1 MLSATDNAYLN
12 SSEPDTPMGNYLR
25 CHWHPVALSEEVAKP
40 DCAPIRLKVMGE
52 DLLLFRDSKGKTG
65 LIEPFCAHRG
75 ADLFFGR
82 NEECGIRCIY
92 HGWKYDI
99 HGNCIDMPNVPK
111 DAAYHGKIKIKAYPT
126 QEFADMVWAYMGPP
140 DIQPFEVPQLEAGL
154 VPPSHRYVTK
164 RLVECN
170 WTHSMEGALDTAHF
184 SFLHMPAPAFRK
196 DDSSN
201 IAADESRIR
210 WLRNDPAPRFKIIDH
225 EVGFLIGGARNA
237 DPGDHYWRLTQY
249 MLPTHSITP
258 SAMPNETYYGYSWV
272 PIDDYSCWM
281 YVYAWHPDQAIS
293 DEERKKYIKGG
304 YGQFAELGP
313 GYVPL
318 RNRSNSYLMSREE
331 QKNISFTGIRG
342 IAEQDQMAQ
351 ESQGYMIDRT
361 KENLSPTD
369 VGIIR
374 FRKLLLQEAKAFAA
388 GKNPDSPNK
397 AKDYCVRGGG
407 AHTKSSLALEQ
418 VMEERFGSITG
429 KVDYA
434 NN

>member
-12 SSEPDTPMGNYLR
+12 TSEPNTPMGNYLR

-52 DLLLFRDSKGKTG
+52 DLLLFRDSKGNTG

-272 PIDDYSCWM
+272 PIDDHSCWM

-318 RNRSNSYLMSREE
+318 RNRSNSYLMSRDE

-388 GKNPDSPNK
+388 GKKPDSPNK

-434 NN
+434 NY

>member
-52 DLLLFRDSKGKTG
+52 DLLLFRDSNGNTG

-331 QKNISFTGIRG
+331 QKTISFTGIRG

>member
-40 DCAPIRLKVMGE
+40 DCAPIRLKIMGE

-272 PIDDYSCWM
+272 PIDDHSCWM

-318 RNRSNSYLMSREE
+318 RNRSNSYLISREE
-331 QKNISFTGIRG
+331 QKTISFTGIRG

-434 NN
+434 NY

>member
-1 MLSATDNAYLN
+1 MPSATDNAYLN
-12 SSEPDTPMGNYLR
+12 TSEPNTPMGNYLR

-52 DLLLFRDSKGKTG
+52 DLLLFRDSNGNTG

-111 DAAYHGKIKIKAYPT
+111 EAAYHGKIKIKAYPT

-272 PIDDYSCWM
+272 PIDDHSCWM

-293 DEERKKYIKGG
+293 NEERKKYIKGG

-434 NN
+434 NY

>member
-154 VPPSHRYVTK
+154 VPPNHRYVTK

-272 PIDDYSCWM
+272 PIDDHSCWM

-293 DEERKKYIKGG
+293 NEERKKYIKGG

-434 NN
+434 NY

>member
-12 SSEPDTPMGNYLR
+12 TSKPNTPMGNYLR
-25 CHWHPVALSEEVAKP
+25 CHWHPVALSEEVANP

-52 DLLLFRDSKGKTG
+52 DLLLFRDSKGNTG

-272 PIDDYSCWM
+272 PIDDHSCWM

-388 GKNPDSPNK
+388 GKKPYAPHK

-434 NN
+434 NY

>member
-12 SSEPDTPMGNYLR
+12 TSEPNTPMGNYLR

-52 DLLLFRDSKGKTG
+52 DLLLFRDSKGNTG

-388 GKNPDSPNK
+388 GKKPDSPNK

-434 NN
+434 NY

>member
-12 SSEPDTPMGNYLR
+12 TSKPNTPMGNYLR
-25 CHWHPVALSEEVAKP
+25 CHWHPVALSEEVANP

-52 DLLLFRDSKGKTG
+52 DLLLFRDSKGNTG

-126 QEFADMVWAYMGPP
+126 QEFADMVWAYMGPS

-272 PIDDYSCWM
+272 PIDDHSCWM

-388 GKNPDSPNK
+388 GKKPDSPHK

-434 NN
+434 NY

>member
-1 MLSATDNAYLN
+1 VLSAKDNSYLN
-12 SSEPDTPMGNYLR
+12 TSEANTPMGNYLR
-25 CHWHPVALSEEVAKP
+25 CHWHPVALSEEVALP
-40 DCAPIRLKVMGE
+40 DCAPIRLKIMGE
-52 DLLLFRDSKGKTG
+52 DLLLFRDTRGQTG

-99 HGNCIDMPNVPK
+99 NGNCIDMPNIPK

-140 DIQPFEVPQLEAGL
+140 ELQPAEIPQLEAGL
-154 VPPSHRYVTK
+154 VPSDHRYVTK
-164 RLVECN
+164 RIVDCN

-184 SFLHMPAPAFRK
+184 SFLHMPAPAYRK

-210 WLRNDPAPRFKIIDH
+210 WLRNDPVPRFKIIEH

-237 DPGDHYWRLTQY
+237 EPGDHYWRLTQF

-272 PIDDYSCWM
+272 PIDDHSCWM
-281 YVYAWHPDQAIS
+281 FVYAWHPNMPIPQ
-293 DEERKKYIKGG
+293 EERGRYVKGG

-313 GYVPL
+313 GYAPL
-318 RNRSNSYLMSREE
+318 RNRSNNYLMSREE
-331 QKNISFTGIRG
+331 QKTVSFTGIRG

-351 ESQGYMIDRT
+351 ESQGYIVDRT

-374 FRKLLLQEAKAFAA
+374 FRKLLLQEAKAFENGIKPEA
-388 GKNPDSPNK
+388 PNK
-397 AKDYCVRGGG
+397 AKEYCVRGGG
-407 AHTKSSLALEQ
+407 AHTKATLPLEQ
-418 VMEERFGSITG
+418 VMQERFGSTTG
-429 KVDYA
+429 KV
-434 NN
+434 NHENT

>member
-12 SSEPDTPMGNYLR
+12 TSEPNTPMGNYLR

-52 DLLLFRDSKGKTG
+52 DLLLFRDSNGNTG

-258 SAMPNETYYGYSWV
+258 SAMPNETYYGYTWV
-272 PIDDYSCWM
+272 PIDDHSCWM

-293 DEERKKYIKGG
+293 NEERKKYIKGG

>member
-126 QEFADMVWAYMGPP
+126 QEFADMVWAYMGPS

-272 PIDDYSCWM
+272 PIDDHSCWM

-331 QKNISFTGIRG
+331 QKTISFTGIRG

-388 GKNPDSPNK
+388 GKKPDSPNK

-429 KVDYA
+429 KIDYA

>member
-12 SSEPDTPMGNYLR
+12 TSEPNTPMGNYLR

-52 DLLLFRDSKGKTG
+52 DLLLFRDSKGNTG

-111 DAAYHGKIKIKAYPT
+111 EAAYHGKIKIKAYPT

-272 PIDDYSCWM
+272 PIDDHSCWM

-331 QKNISFTGIRG
+331 QKTISFTGIRG

-434 NN
+434 NY

>member
-82 NEECGIRCIY
+82 NEECGIRCVY

-272 PIDDYSCWM
+272 PIDDHSCWM

-331 QKNISFTGIRG
+331 QKTISFTGIRG

>member
-12 SSEPDTPMGNYLR
+12 TSEPNTPMGNYLR

-52 DLLLFRDSKGKTG
+52 DLLLFRDSKGNTG

-272 PIDDYSCWM
+272 PIDDHGCWM

>member
-111 DAAYHGKIKIKAYPT
+111 DATYHGKIKIKAYPT

-272 PIDDYSCWM
+272 PIDDHSCWM

-313 GYVPL
+313 GYMPL

-331 QKNISFTGIRG
+331 QKTISFTGIRG

-388 GKNPDSPNK
+388 GKKPDSPNK

-429 KVDYA
+429 KIDYA

>member
-272 PIDDYSCWM
+272 PIDDHSCWM

-293 DEERKKYIKGG
+293 NEERKKYIKGG

-331 QKNISFTGIRG
+331 QKTISFTGIRG

-434 NN
+434 NY

>member
-331 QKNISFTGIRG
+331 QKTISFTGIRG

-388 GKNPDSPNK
+388 GKKPDSPNK

-429 KVDYA
+429 KIDYA

>member
-12 SSEPDTPMGNYLR
+12 TSEPNTPMGNYLR

-52 DLLLFRDSKGKTG
+52 DLLLFRDSKGNTG

-140 DIQPFEVPQLEAGL
+140 DIQPFEVPLLEAGL

-272 PIDDYSCWM
+272 PIDDHSCWM

-331 QKNISFTGIRG
+331 QKTISFTGIRG

>member
-1 MLSATDNAYLN
+1 MLSAKDNSYLN
-12 SSEPDTPMGNYLR
+12 TSEPNTPMGNYLR
-25 CHWHPVALSEEVAKP
+25 CHWHPVALSEEVALP
-40 DCAPIRLKVMGE
+40 DCPPIRLKIMGE
-52 DLLLFRDSKGKTG
+52 DLLLFRDTRGQTG

-92 HGWKYDI
+92 HGWKYDVN
-99 HGNCIDMPNVPK
+99 GNCIDMPNIPK

-126 QEFADMVWAYMGPP
+126 KEFADMVWAYLGPP
-140 DIQPFEVPQLEAGL
+140 EFQPAEIPQLEAGL
-154 VPPSHRYVTK
+154 VPSDHRYVTK
-164 RLVECN
+164 RLVDCN

-184 SFLHMPAPAFRK
+184 SFLHMPAPAYRK

-201 IAADESRIR
+201 IAADENRIR
-210 WLRNDPAPRFKIIDH
+210 WLRNDPMPRFKIIEH

-237 DPGDHYWRLTQY
+237 DPGDHYWRLTQF

-272 PIDDYSCWM
+272 PIDDHSCWM
-281 YVYAWHPDQAIS
+281 FVYAWHPNMPIPQ
-293 DEERKKYIKGG
+293 EERDQYVKGG

-318 RNRSNSYLMSREE
+318 RNRSNNYLMSREE
-331 QKNISFTGIRG
+331 QKTVSFTGIRG

-351 ESQGYMIDRT
+351 ESQGFIIDRT

-374 FRKLLLQEAKAFAA
+374 FRKLLLQEAKAFEK
-388 GKNPDSPNK
+388 GIKPESPNK

-407 AHTKSSLALEQ
+407 AHTKATLPLEQ
-418 VMEERFGSITG
+418 VMQDRFGSTTG
-429 KVDYA
+429 KVHHEST
-434 NN
+434 

>member
-1 MLSATDNAYLN
+1 MLSAKDNAYLN
-12 SSEPDTPMGNYLR
+12 TSEPNTPMGNYLR
-25 CHWHPVALSEEVAKP
+25 CYWHPVALSEEVAKP
-40 DCAPIRLKVMGE
+40 DCAPIRVKIMGE
-52 DLLLFRDSKGKTG
+52 DLLLFRDTNGRTG

-82 NEECGIRCIY
+82 NEECGIRCVY

-99 HGNCIDMPNVPK
+99 DGNCIDMPNVPK

-126 QEFADMVWAYMGPP
+126 QEFADMVWAYMGPK
-140 DIQPFEVPQLEAGL
+140 DNQPLQVPQLEAGL
-154 VPPSHRYVTK
+154 VPPNHRYVTK

-184 SFLHMPAPAFRK
+184 SFLHMPAPAYRK

-210 WLRNDPAPRFKIIDH
+210 WLRNDPTPRFNIIKH

-258 SAMPNETYYGYSWV
+258 SAMPNETLYGYSWV
-272 PIDDYSCWM
+272 PIDDYQCWM
-281 YVYAWHPDQAIS
+281 YVYAWHPDQAIPA
-293 DEERKKYIKGG
+293 EERKKYSKGG

-318 RNRSNSYLMSREE
+318 RNRSNSYLISREE
-331 QKNISFTGIRG
+331 QKTISFTGIRG

-369 VGIIR
+369 VGVVR
-374 FRKLLLQEAKAFAA
+374 FRKLILQEAKALQA
-388 GKNPDSPNK
+388 GIQPQAPHQ
-397 AKDYCVRGGG
+397 AEEYCVRGGG
-407 AHTKSSLALEQ
+407 AHTKAILPLEQ

-429 KVDYA
+429 KVNHA
-434 NN
+434 KT

>member
-52 DLLLFRDSKGKTG
+52 DLLLFRDSNGNTG

-293 DEERKKYIKGG
+293 NEERKKYIKGG

-331 QKNISFTGIRG
+331 QKTISFTGIRG

>member
-272 PIDDYSCWM
+272 PIDDHSCWM

-293 DEERKKYIKGG
+293 NEERKKYIKGG

-331 QKNISFTGIRG
+331 QKTISFTGIRG

>member
-12 SSEPDTPMGNYLR
+12 TSEPNTPMGNYLR

-318 RNRSNSYLMSREE
+318 RNRSNSYLISREE
-331 QKNISFTGIRG
+331 QKTISFTGIRG

-351 ESQGYMIDRT
+351 ESQGYVIDRT

-374 FRKLLLQEAKAFAA
+374 FRKLLLQEAKAFAD
-388 GKNPDSPNK
+388 GKKPDSPNK

>member
-272 PIDDYSCWM
+272 PIDDHSCWM

>member
-12 SSEPDTPMGNYLR
+12 TSEPNTPMGNYLR

-52 DLLLFRDSKGKTG
+52 DLLLFRDSKGNTG

-272 PIDDYSCWM
+272 PIDDHSCWM

-434 NN
+434 NY

>member
-12 SSEPDTPMGNYLR
+12 TSEPNTPMGNYLR

-318 RNRSNSYLMSREE
+318 RNRSNSYLMSRDE

>member
-272 PIDDYSCWM
+272 PIDDHGCWM

-331 QKNISFTGIRG
+331 QKTISFTGIRG

-388 GKNPDSPNK
+388 GKKPDSPNK

>member
-52 DLLLFRDSKGKTG
+52 DLLLFRDSKGNTG

-272 PIDDYSCWM
+272 PIDDHSCWM

-331 QKNISFTGIRG
+331 QKTISFTGIRG

>member
-12 SSEPDTPMGNYLR
+12 TSEPNTPMGNYLR

-52 DLLLFRDSKGKTG
+52 DLLLFRDSKGNTG

-126 QEFADMVWAYMGPP
+126 REFADMVWAYMGPP

-210 WLRNDPAPRFKIIDH
+210 WLRNDPAPLFKIIDH

-272 PIDDYSCWM
+272 PIDDHSCWM

-331 QKNISFTGIRG
+331 QKTISFTGIRG

-388 GKNPDSPNK
+388 GKKPDSPNK

-434 NN
+434 NY